1 MPISSEAVS
10 AYLPL
15 MEGIQNQFD
24 MMPDELPPSAIARIK
39 GALRNY
45 VATLKTIQAALE
57 QREAKPGDEKDVNW
71 IVTCLIAL
79 VEDKW
84 VSDQMKGT
92 EVAVPDASL
101 LQKLDLG
108 HPTDPITYDKIIDL
122 LVAGLRAMLA

>member
-15 MEGIQNQFD
+15 MEGIQNQFE
-24 MMPDELPPSAIARIK
+24 MMPEELPPSASARIK

-57 QREAKPGDEKDVNW
+57 QREARPGDEKDVNW

-79 VEDKW
+79 IEDKW

-92 EVAVPDASL
+92 PVAVPDANL
-101 LQKLDLG
+101 LQKLDLA
-108 HPTDPITYDKIIDL
+108 HPTDPITYDKVIDL
-122 LVAGLRAMLA
+122 LVAGLRAMLV